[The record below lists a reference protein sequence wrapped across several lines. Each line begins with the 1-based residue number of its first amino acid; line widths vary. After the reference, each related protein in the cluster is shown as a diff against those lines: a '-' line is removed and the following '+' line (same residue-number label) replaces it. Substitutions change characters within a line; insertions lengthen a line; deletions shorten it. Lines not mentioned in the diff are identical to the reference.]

1 MKPNNEY
8 VYRILIH
15 IGNLRTEEE
24 LKDITKELI
33 SSLSTALKNELESK
47 MVIISDSV
55 SRPEVYYDL
64 NSPYK
69 GTDMEHEIIEVIPKE
84 NINIKC
90 DLNKIINSSVCDI
103 LQKNGDDRD
112 DRFGI
117 SIMALHTAHLYY
129 YNTMAEWREANKP
142 NGGKNHES
150 KSK

>member
-1 MKPNNEY
+1 
-8 VYRILIH
+8 
-15 IGNLRTEEE
+15 
-24 LKDITKELI
+24 
-33 SSLSTALKNELESK
+33 
-47 MVIISDSV
+47 
-55 SRPEVYYDL
+55 
-64 NSPYK
+64 
-69 GTDMEHEIIEVIPKE
+69 MEHEIIEVIPKE

-117 SIMALHTAHLYY
+117 SIMVLHTAHLYY